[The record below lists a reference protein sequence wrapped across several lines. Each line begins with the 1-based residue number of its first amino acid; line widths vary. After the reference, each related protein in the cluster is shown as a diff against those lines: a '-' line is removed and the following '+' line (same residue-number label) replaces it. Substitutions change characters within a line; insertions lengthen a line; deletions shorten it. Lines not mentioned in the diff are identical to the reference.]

1 MMANQRDV
9 DHHNNDSGDDVN
21 NPVLLRVEFLDFHDE
36 NQQFCDSTQHTSP
49 NSGRTMM
56 KRIVRTR
63 RMQRD
68 SLGIIVVLQRIIAKI
83 IRRKGAIG

>member
-36 NQQFCDSTQHTSP
+36 NQQFCDSTQHTLAQILE
-49 NSGRTMM
+49 G
-56 KRIVRTR
+56 
-63 RMQRD
+63 
-68 SLGIIVVLQRIIAKI
+68 L
-83 IRRKGAIG
+83 